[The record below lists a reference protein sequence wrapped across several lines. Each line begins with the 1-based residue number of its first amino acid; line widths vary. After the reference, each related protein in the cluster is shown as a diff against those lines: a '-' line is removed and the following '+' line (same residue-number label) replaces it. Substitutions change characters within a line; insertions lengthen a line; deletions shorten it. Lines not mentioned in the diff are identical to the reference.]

1 MTSLLLAAGLGGLW
15 YWSDRFSS
23 YLSAV
28 LFTLFA
34 INLSLGIFNLL
45 PGFSLDG
52 GRVLLYVATNGG
64 GPAAAVVGEIISAPA
79 GYATM
84 TAGIIRG
91 CR

>member
-1 MTSLLLAAGLGGLW
+1 MIDG
-15 YWSDRFSS
+15 FSS

-45 PGFSLDG
+45 PGLPLDG

-64 GPAAAVVGEIISAPA
+64 APAVAVVGKSVRSGGA
-79 GYATM
+79 GAM
-84 TAGIIRG
+84 LQ
-91 CR
+91 